1 MQNNFSLQPKC
12 KAINNNKPIK
22 VMLTT
27 LQSTEVLFTQIDF
40 LFTLQNLFYVN
51 MFNFFINM
59 IPKKIKNN
67 VMSFMVYGTNFEQL
81 K

>member
-1 MQNNFSLQPKC
+1 
-12 KAINNNKPIK
+12 
-22 VMLTT
+22 MLTT